1 MQRSSGQGDLV
12 IKRLGERNVPERIF
26 QQGCAKIRFP
36 AMAGGGAS
44 EAVLINTS
52 GGLTGGDRLQ
62 WRVEA
67 GAAARVTATTP
78 AFEKIY
84 RAGPGGPARV
94 EAVIEAG
101 AGAHVAWLPQETLMF
116 EGGSLERRIDAELAD
131 DATLLAVEAVVLG
144 RTARGETVRS
154 GRFRDSWRVRRGGVL
169 IHAEETRLDG
179 DIAGLG
185 AQAAALS
192 GMSAFATVL
201 LVGEALD
208 ARLEDARRIVQ
219 HRGGHG
225 AASAWR
231 IGRHG
236 KLLARLVAKDGYEL
250 RLRLVPLLDLLIR
263 QAQQSAQLPRI
274 WSI

>member
-1 MQRSSGQGDLV
+1 MQRSSGQGHL
-12 IKRLGERNVPERIF
+12 IIQRAGNRNVPERIF

-36 AMAGGGAS
+36 AMTAGPM

-67 GAAARVTATTP
+67 GAAAQVSATTP

-84 RAGPGGPARV
+84 RAGPQGVARV
-94 EAVIEAG
+94 DTRIEA
-101 AGAHVAWLPQETLMF
+101 ASGAHVAWLPQETLMF
-116 EGGSLERRIDAELAD
+116 EGGALERRIDADLAA
-131 DATLLAVEAVVLG
+131 DASLLAVEAVVLG

-169 IHAEETRLDG
+169 IHAEETRLEG
-179 DIAGLG
+179 DMAGMG
-185 AQAAALS
+185 APAAALG
-192 GMSAFATVL
+192 GMTAFATVL
-201 LVGEALD
+201 LVGDGLDPALAD
-208 ARLEDARRIVQ
+208 TRRLL
-219 HRGGHG
+219 HRCGGQG
-225 AASAWR
+225 AASVWR

-250 RLRLVPLLDLLIR
+250 RQALVPLLGLLMKQAR
-263 QAQQSAQLPRI
+263 QVGELPRI